1 MALPNLWKLYNLQS
15 SPYCQATLHQGSKV
29 TPTSLFVGRE
39 QERQQLL
46 STIGGSRSSGQAVAG
61 RPGLG
66 KTTLVQAVKADALAA
81 GYWVA
86 DELISIT
93 AESSGEVLLGQ

>member
-1 MALPNLWKLYNLQS
+1 M
-15 SPYCQATLHQGSKV
+15 

-46 STIGGSRSSGQAVAG
+46 STIGGSRSSRQAVAG

-93 AESSGEVLLGQ
+93 AESSSEVLLGQ